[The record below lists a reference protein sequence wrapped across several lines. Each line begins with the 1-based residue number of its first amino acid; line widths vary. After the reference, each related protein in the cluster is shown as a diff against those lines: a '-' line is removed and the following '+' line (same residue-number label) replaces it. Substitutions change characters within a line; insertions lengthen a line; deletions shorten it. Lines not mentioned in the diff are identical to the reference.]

1 VKLIAGLRWAF
12 SQLGLD
18 VVELA
23 ALLHIMVYD
32 RAHSVVAHDGRFD
45 FFELYLTIIIACCV
59 LQFLGIFLVNVK
71 YYRLGGIVQ
80 ILASAPNVVKGEG
93 LIGVI
98 GGIKAYNYPR
108 TLRDADSNAAPSVQA

>member
-1 VKLIAGLRWAF
+1 MKLVAGLRWAF

-32 RAHSVVAHDGRFD
+32 RAHSVVAHDGRWD
-45 FFELYLTIIIACCV
+45 FFELYLTIIIACCA
-59 LQFLGIFLVNVK
+59 LQFLGIFLVSVK
-71 YYRLGGIVQ
+71 FYRLGGILQ
-80 ILASAPNVVKGEG
+80 IVASSPNVLKGEG

-98 GGIKAYNYPR
+98 GGMKAYKYSR
-108 TLRDADSNAAPSVQA
+108 TLRNGADDQQQSN